1 MRKVSIIVP
10 AYNEGVRIKKCL
22 NSLINQSY
30 KNIEIIVINDGS
42 TDNTLDILKSYDDNR
57 LVILTQKNKGQGAAR
72 NLGIKKASGD
82 YLMFVDADDYVDK
95 DIVKKLLNVI
105 KDNNSDIAVCD
116 LYKQY
121 GEKNILF
128 KNFNY
133 FTSDNV
139 INFMMSH
146 PGPVGRLY
154 DRNLFLKNNISFV
167 EGLINEDL
175 GTIPLLGIYAKKI
188 AYLKEPLYYY
198 VIHENST
205 TQQTVYSK
213 KLEDIFEILEHLK
226 KEFKKRAN
234 SKYDNV
240 IEYLYVEHL
249 LYSASLKFI
258 DFGDM
263 GIRQINR
270 AISIVDSNFP
280 NWKDNLYFKN
290 RNLKFKCICYIVY
303 NKHFRIL
310 KVLKKLKK

>member
-1 MRKVSIIVP
+1 MKKVSIIIP
-10 AYNEGVRIKKCL
+10 AYNEGDRIKKCL
-22 NSLINQSY
+22 NSLIIQSY
-30 KNIEIIVINDGS
+30 KHIEIIVINDGS
-42 TDNTLDILKSYDDNR
+42 TDNTLDVLKSYNDDR

-95 DIVKKLLNVI
+95 DIVKKLLTAI
-105 KDNNSDIAVCD
+105 QDSNSDIAICD

-121 GEKNILF
+121 GDKNVLF
-128 KNFNY
+128 KNLNRF
-133 FTSDNV
+133 SGDNV
-139 INFMMSH
+139 INFMISH

-154 DRNLFLKNNISFV
+154 DKNLFLKNNISFV
-167 EGLINEDL
+167 QGLINEDL
-175 GTIPLLGIYAKKI
+175 GTIPLLGIYTKKI
-188 AYLKEPLYYY
+188 IYLEEPLYYY
-198 VIHENST
+198 VIHKNST

-213 KLEDIFEILEHLK
+213 KSEDIFEILEYLK
-226 KEFKKRAN
+226 KEFRKRSN
-234 SKYDNV
+234 SKYDKV
-240 IEYLYVEHL
+240 VEYLYIEHL

-258 DFGDM
+258 DFGDK
-263 GIRQINR
+263 GIKQINR